1 MTSAAIRK
9 SSTSDPDRIHKPA
22 FWIMAKRVTQIA
34 ASVDIAFFFLFHAL
48 GSPILAWVNIASVG
62 IYAAAYYALKKRRN
76 QLASALIWTE
86 VVLHSALGTLLI
98 GWDSGFHYYL
108 LMFIPA
114 ICLSTPL
121 RWVFPCLLGLLVYY
135 IGLDATMRVIDP
147 IEPIH
152 DLALYIVHVF
162 NLTVVFAMFS
172 YLSLFYINVVVSA
185 QRKLRVMAT
194 TDPLTQLL
202 NRRQMKFLLELEIER
217 FRRSESPV
225 GLLLLDVDHFKQIN
239 DTHGHEAGD
248 KVLEALAGL
257 LREQLRAQD
266 LVARWGGEE
275 FLVAM
280 PNSDSEAT
288 QRAAER
294 IRTATQS
301 LDWGKIITSENPVT
315 LSIGATQLRTDD
327 EVSQLIS
334 RADKALYQCKNQGR
348 NQVAM
353 H

>member
-1 MTSAAIRK
+1 
-9 SSTSDPDRIHKPA
+9 
-22 FWIMAKRVTQIA
+22 MAKRVTQIA
-34 ASVDIAFFFLFHAL
+34 GSVDVAFFFLFHAL
-48 GSPILAWVNIASVG
+48 GSPILAWVNIASVA
-62 IYAAAYYALKKRRN
+62 IYVAAYYALKRRRN
-76 QLASALIWTE
+76 QLASGLIWAE

-114 ICLSTPL
+114 ICLSTPI
-121 RWVFPCLLGLLVYY
+121 RWVFPCLLGLLAYY
-135 IGLDATMRVIDP
+135 IGLDAMMRVMDP

-172 YLSLFYINVVVSA
+172 YLSLFYVNVVVSA
-185 QRKLRVMAT
+185 QRKLRLMAT
-194 TDPLTQLL
+194 TDPLTRLL
-202 NRRQMKFLLELEIER
+202 NRRQMKFMLELEIER
-217 FRRSESPV
+217 FRRSEHPV

-239 DTHGHEAGD
+239 DSHGHETGD
-248 KVLEALAGL
+248 KVLETLASL
-257 LREQLRAQD
+257 LRDHLRAQD

-275 FLVAM
+275 FLIAI

-288 QRAAER
+288 TQAAER
-294 IRTATQS
+294 IRKAVAGFDWRQLTGDQTA
-301 LDWGKIITSENPVT
+301 VT
-315 LSIGATQLRTDD
+315 VSIGATQLTAED
-327 EVSQLIS
+327 EISRLIS
-334 RADKALYQCKNQGR
+334 RADKALYQCKHQGR

>member
-1 MTSAAIRK
+1 
-9 SSTSDPDRIHKPA
+9 
-22 FWIMAKRVTQIA
+22 MAKRVTQIA
-34 ASVDIAFFFLFHAL
+34 GSVDVAFFFLFHAL
-48 GSPILAWVNIASVG
+48 GSPILAWVNIASVA
-62 IYAAAYYALKKRRN
+62 IYVAAYYALKRRRN
-76 QLASALIWTE
+76 QLASGLIWAE

-114 ICLSTPL
+114 ICLSTPI
-121 RWVFPCLLGLLVYY
+121 RWVFPCLLGLLAYY
-135 IGLDATMRVIDP
+135 IGLDAMMRVMDP

-172 YLSLFYINVVVSA
+172 YLSLFYVNVVVSA
-185 QRKLRVMAT
+185 QRKLRLMAT
-194 TDPLTQLL
+194 TDPLTRLL
-202 NRRQMKFLLELEIER
+202 NRRQMKFMLELEIER
-217 FRRSESPV
+217 FRRSEHPV

-239 DTHGHEAGD
+239 DSHGHETGD
-248 KVLEALAGL
+248 KVLETLASL
-257 LREQLRAQD
+257 LRDHLRAQD

-275 FLVAM
+275 FLIAM

-288 QRAAER
+288 TQAAER
-294 IRTATQS
+294 IRKAVAGFDWRQLTGEQTA
-301 LDWGKIITSENPVT
+301 VT
-315 LSIGATQLRTDD
+315 VSIGATQLTAED
-327 EVSQLIS
+327 EISRLIS
-334 RADKALYQCKNQGR
+334 RADKALYQCKHQGR

>member
-1 MTSAAIRK
+1 
-9 SSTSDPDRIHKPA
+9 
-22 FWIMAKRVTQIA
+22 MAKRVTQIA
-34 ASVDIAFFFLFHAL
+34 GSVDVAFFFLFHAL
-48 GSPILAWVNIASVG
+48 GSPILAWVNIASVA
-62 IYAAAYYALKKRRN
+62 IYVAAYYALKRRRN
-76 QLASALIWTE
+76 QLASGLIWAE

-114 ICLSTPL
+114 ICLSTPI
-121 RWVFPCLLGLLVYY
+121 RWVFPCLLGLLAYY
-135 IGLDATMRVIDP
+135 IGLDAMMRVMDP

-172 YLSLFYINVVVSA
+172 YLSLFYVNVVVSA
-185 QRKLRVMAT
+185 QRKLRLMAT
-194 TDPLTQLL
+194 TDPLTRLL
-202 NRRQMKFLLELEIER
+202 NRRQMKFMLELEIER
-217 FRRSESPV
+217 FRRSEHPV

-239 DTHGHEAGD
+239 DSHGHETGD
-248 KVLEALAGL
+248 KVLETLASL
-257 LREQLRAQD
+257 LRDHLRAQD

-275 FLVAM
+275 FLIAM

-288 QRAAER
+288 TQAAER
-294 IRTATQS
+294 IRKAVAGFDWRQLTGDQTA
-301 LDWGKIITSENPVT
+301 VT
-315 LSIGATQLRTDD
+315 VSIGATQLTAED
-327 EVSQLIS
+327 EISRLIS
-334 RADKALYQCKNQGR
+334 RADKALYQCKHQGR